1 MVTPAAIILMVEAVT
16 APTHVDAPPTA
27 PPCTEER
34 GRAPAAPGTSPCRV
48 NIVVPA
54 FHGLALMTVMR
65 ATETVLW
72 PDPFA
77 RSRWFGAH
85 YEEAFTRPPK
95 FDGDQSFMRWDGDPL
110 VINVVGHGL
119 FGSELYLRA
128 RQCRLG
134 WGGAL
139 AFAAAT
145 SAVWEYAFEGNGV
158 RPSAQD
164 LIYTPLMGLGLGEVR
179 YVIHQAAGAMGSPTA
194 RGIVRAVVDPLGE
207 LERAAGTDC

>member
-1 MVTPAAIILMVEAVT
+1 VDEGAARRREREPGCKAV
-16 APTHVDAPPTA
+16 PEQPEQV
-27 PPCTEER
+27 
-34 GRAPAAPGTSPCRV
+34 GCRIE
-48 NIVVPA
+48 IVVPA
-54 FHGLALMTVMR
+54 VHGLALMTVMR
-65 ATETVLW
+65 ATEAVLW

-77 RSRWFGAH
+77 RPRWFGAH

-95 FDGDQSFMRWDGDPL
+95 FDERRSFMRWDGDPL
-110 VINVVGHGL
+110 FVNTVLHGL

-145 SAVWEYAFEGNGV
+145 SAVWEYAFEANGV

-164 LIYTPLMGLGLGEVR
+164 LVYTPLMGLALGEAR
-179 YVIHQAAGAMGSPTA
+179 YLLHRAAGGMWSPVA
-194 RGIVRAVVDPLGE
+194 RGAVRAVLDPLGE
-207 LERAAGTDC
+207 LERLAGTDC